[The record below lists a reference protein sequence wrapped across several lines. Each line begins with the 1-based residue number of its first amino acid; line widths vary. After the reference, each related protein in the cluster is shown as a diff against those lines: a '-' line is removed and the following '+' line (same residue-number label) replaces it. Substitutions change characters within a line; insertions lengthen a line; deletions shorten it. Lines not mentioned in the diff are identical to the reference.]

1 MIAIIGGSGL
11 TRLPE
16 MNLSRRQIVRTP
28 YGLPSST
35 LLFGNIGKLEVV
47 FLARHGFGHTI
58 APHKI
63 NYRANVW
70 ALHSVG
76 ARSIISA
83 AAVYSMNEAI
93 RPGSLVLPSDILD
106 YSYDR
111 EHTFY
116 QGEHQQ
122 VLHTAFD
129 EPYDSGLK
137 KMIAAAAT
145 KMSPPDIKHQA
156 VYACLQ
162 GPRFPS
168 KAEVQ
173 RLIRDG
179 ADVFG
184 MTGMPEAILA
194 KELGMRYVHLCGV
207 IAWAPGMED
216 TCTTCSRAPSDE
228 TEYQAIAHIRA
239 LLAALNGEKPADS

>member
-28 YGLPSST
+28 YGLPSAT
-35 LLFGNIGKLEVV
+35 LLFGHIGKLEVV
-47 FLARHGFGHTI
+47 FLARHGLGHTI
-58 APHKI
+58 APHEI
-63 NYRANVW
+63 NYRANIW
-70 ALHSVG
+70 ALHHIGAGSV
-76 ARSIISA
+76 ISA
-83 AAVYSMNEAI
+83 ASVYSLNEHL

-106 YSYDR
+106 HSHGR

-137 KMIAAAAT
+137 KMIVEAAAQLSEPLPT
-145 KMSPPDIKHQA
+145 EA
-156 VYACLQ
+156 VYACVQ

-168 KAEVQ
+168 KAEI
-173 RLIRDG
+173 RSLRRDG

-194 KELGMRYVHLCGV
+194 KEMGMRYVHVCG
-207 IAWAPGMED
+207 IIGWAPGMED
-216 TCTTCSRAPSDE
+216 TCATCTRSPVDE
-228 TEYQAIAHIRA
+228 PEYQAINHIRT
-239 LLAALNGEKPADS
+239 LLATL

>member
-1 MIAIIGGSGL
+1 MC
-11 TRLPE
+11 
-16 MNLSRRQIVRTP
+16 
-28 YGLPSST
+28 
-35 LLFGNIGKLEVV
+35 
-47 FLARHGFGHTI
+47 
-58 APHKI
+58 
-63 NYRANVW
+63 
-70 ALHSVG
+70 
-76 ARSIISA
+76 
-83 AAVYSMNEAI
+83 
-93 RPGSLVLPSDILD
+93 PGSLLLPSDILD

-137 KMIAAAAT
+137 KMIAVAASKVAD
-145 KMSPPDIKHQA
+145 SHLSNEA

-168 KAEVQ
+168 KAEVR
-173 RLIRDG
+173 RLVRDG

-207 IAWAPGMED
+207 IGWAPGMED

>member
-16 MNLSRRQIVRTP
+16 MNLTRRQIVRTP

-35 LLFGNIGKLEVV
+35 LLFGNIGNLDVV
-47 FLARHGFGHTI
+47 FLARHGYGHSI
-58 APHKI
+58 APHEI
-63 NYRANVW
+63 NYRANIW
-70 ALHSVG
+70 ALHHIG
-76 ARSIISA
+76 AEAIISA
-83 AAVYSMNEAI
+83 AAVYSMNEQL
-93 RPGSLVLPSDILD
+93 RPGSLVAPSDILD
-106 YSYDR
+106 YSHGR

-129 EPYDSGLK
+129 EPYDLTLK
-137 KMIAAAAT
+137 NLVLDAA
-145 KMSPPDIKHQA
+145 HQLAKPLTTEA

-168 KAEVQ
+168 KAEVK
-173 RLIRDG
+173 RLQRDG

-194 KELGMRYVHLCGV
+194 KELGLPYVHLCG
-207 IAWAPGMED
+207 IIGWAPGMED
-216 TCTTCSRAPSDE
+216 TCTTCTRSPVDE
-228 TEYQAIAHIRA
+228 TEYQAITHVRA
-239 LLAALNGEKPADS
+239 LLAALQQ

>member
-1 MIAIIGGSGL
+1 
-11 TRLPE
+11 
-16 MNLSRRQIVRTP
+16 
-28 YGLPSST
+28 
-35 LLFGNIGKLEVV
+35 
-47 FLARHGFGHTI
+47 
-58 APHKI
+58 
-63 NYRANVW
+63 
-70 ALHSVG
+70 
-76 ARSIISA
+76 
-83 AAVYSMNEAI
+83 MNEAI
-93 RPGSLVLPSDILD
+93 RPGSLLLPSDILD
-106 YSYDR
+106 YSCDR

-137 KMIAAAAT
+137 KMIAVAANKVANSHLN
-145 KMSPPDIKHQA
+145 KEA

-168 KAEVQ
+168 KAEVR
-173 RLIRDG
+173 RLVRDG

-184 MTGMPEAILA
+184 MTGMPEAVLA

-207 IAWAPGMED
+207 IGWAPGMED

-239 LLAALNGEKPADS
+239 LLAALNGEKPAE